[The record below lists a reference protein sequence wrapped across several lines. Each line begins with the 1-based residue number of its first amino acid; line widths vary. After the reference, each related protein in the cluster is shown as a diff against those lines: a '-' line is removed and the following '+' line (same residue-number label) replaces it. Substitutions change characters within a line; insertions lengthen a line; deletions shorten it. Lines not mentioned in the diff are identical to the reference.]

1 MLKIY
6 NSLTRQK
13 DIFTPIEPG
22 KVRMYVCGMT
32 VYDYCH
38 IGHARVLVVFDVVYR
53 FLKQLGYE
61 VTYIRNITDI
71 DDKIIQRANDN
82 REDFHQLTERF
93 IAAMHE
99 DTDALGVLRPDH
111 EPKATDHMQAILR
124 MIDTLVEKD
133 FAYPADNGDVYF
145 AVNRFKQY
153 GKLSGKKLDEL
164 NAGER
169 VEVDGFKRDPLDF
182 VLWKKAKPDEPSWQ
196 SSYGEGRPGWHIE
209 CSAMSTEMLGN
220 HFDIHGGGQDLQ
232 FPHHE
237 NEIAQSECCTGEPFV
252 NVWMHNG
259 FVRVNEEKMSKSLGN
274 FFTLRD
280 VLKEYRAEEIRYFI
294 LSSHYRSPLNYSEEQ
309 LDLARSALARLYTA
323 LLDTQFTVQDL
334 PTDSEYTGRF
344 NDAMCDD
351 FNTADALA
359 VLFDLTR
366 ELNREKSEKT
376 RRVAGLAALLKHL
389 AGIIGLL
396 EADPAE
402 YLKSAVS
409 DSGLSDADIEARITQ
424 RAQAKADKNW
434 ALADQ
439 LRDELSAAGITL
451 EDGAEG
457 TRWRRS

>member
-6 NSLTRQK
+6 NSLTNK
-13 DIFTPIEPG
+13 KETFKPIQPG

-53 FLKQLGYE
+53 FLKHLGYE

-71 DDKIIQRANDN
+71 DDKIIQRANEND
-82 REDFHQLTERF
+82 EDFHALTERF
-93 IAAMHE
+93 IQAMHE
-99 DTDALGVLRPDH
+99 DADTLDVLRPDS
-111 EPKATDHMQAILR
+111 EPKATDHMSAILQ
-124 MIDTLVEKD
+124 MIETLVEKG

-145 AVNRFKQY
+145 SVTKFDDY
-153 GKLSGKKLDEL
+153 GQLSGKRIEDLR
-164 NAGER
+164 AGER
-169 VEVDGFKRDPLDF
+169 VEVDTFKRDPLDF
-182 VLWKKAKPDEPSWQ
+182 VLWKKAKQQEPSWP
-196 SSYGEGRPGWHIE
+196 SPFGDGRPGWHIE

-237 NEIAQSECCTGEPFV
+237 NEIAQSECSSGEKFV
-252 NVWMHNG
+252 NYWMHNG

-274 FFTLRD
+274 FFTLRE

-294 LSSHYRSPLNYSEEQ
+294 LTSHYRSPLNYSEQQ
-309 LDLARSALARLYTA
+309 LDLARSALTRLYTA
-323 LLDTQFTVQDL
+323 LLDTDL
-334 PTDSEYTGRF
+334 GEVPEDSDYQQRF
-344 NDAMCDD
+344 EAAMDDD

-366 ELNREKSEKT
+366 DLNRAKDEQRADVSS
-376 RRVAGLAALLKHL
+376 LAALLKHL
-389 AGIIGLL
+389 ANLIGLL
-396 EADPAE
+396 EADAAE

-409 DSGLSDADIEARITQ
+409 EGGISDEEIELKIAQ
-424 RAQAKADKNW
+424 RQQAKKDKNW

-439 LRDELSAAGITL
+439 IRDQLTDAGIIL
-451 EDGAEG
+451 EDGSED
-457 TRWRRS
+457 TRWRRQ